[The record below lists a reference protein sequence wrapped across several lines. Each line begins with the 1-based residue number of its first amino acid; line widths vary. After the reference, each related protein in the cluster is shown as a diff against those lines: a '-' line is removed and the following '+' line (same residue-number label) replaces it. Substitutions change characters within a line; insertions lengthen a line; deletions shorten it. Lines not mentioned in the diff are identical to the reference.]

1 MPKWLIIAVTA
12 LLIWPLAVLVRPE
25 FKTFPTANAQ
35 SSLRVGAS
43 AIAVTP
49 FGPHPEWDGQIT
61 ESGVWGE
68 RFTDLN
74 GNRVWDEG
82 EPFEDDPGNS
92 ELDPSSKGKYDG
104 IYLAGFGN
112 KRLATGRRDD
122 YWVRTIVLDDGK
134 KRIAVVALDF
144 LGYYSEA
151 SFYGLNHVRKL
162 INTKLRIDEILI
174 ASTHNHEGPD
184 TVGAWGNG
192 TLSDGKYPK
201 YLRFVDRQIARSITD
216 AALKLQPAS
225 LKLGCTDPQ
234 RSPSIAG
241 MQTRTSGRP
250 PAFYDEELRV
260 MQFVSAAGRERGK
273 TIATIINWNTHPESM
288 EDKNT
293 LMTSDFPHA
302 VRESVEK
309 KYGGTALYISGA
321 IGAVEII
328 GDTNNKPSDRTRF
341 DGRNFPLN
349 PKNNRPDFTFERTD
363 AIGRDIAKAVFD
375 ALDSAETSIVKSI
388 DLKKADLKGPMDNVG
403 YMLLAKAG
411 VFDTLQPSNEGS
423 SQQFKTWIYALT
435 LGDAQIV
442 TTPGELFPELYYG
455 VAKHGRSDCPEAHTG
470 APPEP
475 SIRDAMTGK
484 YRFVFGLC
492 PDEFGYIVPK
502 SDWRHEP
509 VDPEKMQIRQSVDPC
524 RDKGVPNHY
533 HETNSASSEL
543 APASACVTV
552 ALLTGR
558 IPGDE
563 ACRDIV
569 RWSDYASRMAAG
581 KQNAK

>member
-1 MPKWLIIAVTA
+1 MPRWLIIAVAA
-12 LLIWPLAVLVRPE
+12 LLIWPIAALVRSRLE
-25 FKTFPTANAQ
+25 TLPTANAQ

-49 FGPHPEWDGQIT
+49 FGEHPDWDGQIT
-61 ESGVWGE
+61 DSGVWGE
-68 RFTDLN
+68 RFTDIN

-82 EPFEDDPGNS
+82 EPFEDDPGNT
-92 ELDPSSKGKYDG
+92 EIDPSSKGKYDG

-112 KRLATGRRDD
+112 KRLASGRRDD
-122 YWVRTIVLDDGK
+122 YWVRTIVLDDGR

-162 INTKLRIDEILI
+162 VDPKLRIGEILI

-201 YLRFVDRQIARSITD
+201 YLRFVDRQIARSIAE
-216 AALKLQPAS
+216 AAARLQPAR
-225 LKLGCTDPQ
+225 LKLGRTDPQ
-234 RSPSIAG
+234 RSPSIAR

-250 PAFYDEELRV
+250 PDFYDEELRV
-260 MQFVSAAGRERGK
+260 MQFVSAAGRERGI

-309 KYGGTALYISGA
+309 KYGGVSLYISGA

-328 GDTNNKPSDRTRF
+328 GDTNNKASDRTRF
-341 DGRNFPLN
+341 DGREFPLN

-363 AIGRDIAKAVFD
+363 AIGRDIAKAAFD
-375 ALDSAETSIVKSI
+375 ALDSAESSTVKSI
-388 DLKKADLKGPMDNVG
+388 DIRKADLKAPMDNAG
-403 YMLLAKAG
+403 YMLLTRAG
-411 VFDTLQPSNEGS
+411 VLDSLLPDKDAPSL
-423 SQQFKTWIYALT
+423 KTWIYALT

-442 TTPGELFPELYYG
+442 TTPGELFPELYFG

-475 SIRDAMTGK
+475 SIRDAMTRK

-502 SDWRHEP
+502 SDWRREP
-509 VDPEKMQIRQSVDPC
+509 VDPEKMQIRQSIDPC
-524 RDKGVPNHY
+524 REKGVPNHY

-558 IPGDE
+558 IPEDE
-563 ACRDIV
+563 ACRDIA
-569 RWSDYASRMAAG
+569 RYSDYAGRLAAA
-581 KQNAK
+581 KQKAK